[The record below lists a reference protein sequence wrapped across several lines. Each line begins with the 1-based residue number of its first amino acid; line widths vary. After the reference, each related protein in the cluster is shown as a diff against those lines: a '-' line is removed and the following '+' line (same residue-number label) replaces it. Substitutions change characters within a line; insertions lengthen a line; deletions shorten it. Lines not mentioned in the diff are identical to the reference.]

1 MRLKDYSMR
10 IKKNIAV
17 FLHILFLFMTILSIS
32 VMYLNT
38 NIGSGMSWIL
48 DRKYDDSAAFRQQFQ
63 EDLDHVFKYVAYRDV
78 FETDGNLDL
87 SKEMFAVSRDNG
99 PEITYTLE
107 EVLRYAKSQGFYLND
122 QFEVVNDLFIYDDA
136 STNKRPAGILARLRS
151 QRHLK
156 GTGRCVLLP
165 AGSVPGGIKLLK

>member
-17 FLHILFLFMTILSIS
+17 FLHILFLFMAVLSIS

-38 NIGSGMSWIL
+38 NVGSGLSWIL
-48 DRKYDDSAAFRQQFQ
+48 DRQYDDSAAFRQQFQ

-136 STNKRPAGILARLRS
+136 STAKDQLVYWRAYDPNAT
-151 QRHLK
+151 LK
-156 GTGRCVLLP
+156 EPVVDDVVFT
-165 AGSVPGGIKLLK
+165 

>member
-17 FLHILFLFMTILSIS
+17 FLHILFLFMAILSIS

-48 DRKYDDSAAFRQQFQ
+48 DRKYDDSAPCSASSSRRIWITFSNMLPTATSLRQT
-63 EDLDHVFKYVAYRDV
+63 AIWIS
-78 FETDGNLDL
+78 

-122 QFEVVNDLFIYDDA
+122 QFEVVNDHLYLRRRLH
-136 STNKRPAGILARLRS
+136 NKRPAG
-151 QRHLK
+151 H
-156 GTGRCVLLP
+156 TGAP
-165 AGSVPGGIKLLK
+165 TIPTPP

>member
-17 FLHILFLFMTILSIS
+17 FLHILFLFMAILSIS

-63 EDLDHVFKYVAYRDV
+63 
-78 FETDGNLDL
+78 
-87 SKEMFAVSRDNG
+87 
-99 PEITYTLE
+99 
-107 EVLRYAKSQGFYLND
+107 
-122 QFEVVNDLFIYDDA
+122 
-136 STNKRPAGILARLRS
+136 ARRL
-151 QRHLK
+151 
-156 GTGRCVLLP
+156 
-165 AGSVPGGIKLLK
+165 